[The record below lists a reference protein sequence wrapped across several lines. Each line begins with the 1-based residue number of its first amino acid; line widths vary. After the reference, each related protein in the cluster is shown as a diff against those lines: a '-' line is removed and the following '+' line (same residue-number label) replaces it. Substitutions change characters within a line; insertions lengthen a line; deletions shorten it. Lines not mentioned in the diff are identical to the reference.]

1 MTILFLLSKG
11 RRIKKNTFQLAV
23 VIGTSE
29 QRLFAPFMKSGFM
42 YSKLRQQFFTIL
54 GIVRKIALGA
64 DAIAVN
70 GVTGRSRSKRN
81 TWVERSHG

>member
-1 MTILFLLSKG
+1 MTILFFVIK
-11 RRIKKNTFQLAV
+11 REKNKKNTFQLAV

-29 QRLFAPFMKSGFM
+29 QRLLASFMKSGFM
-42 YSKLRQQFFTIL
+42 YSKLRQQFLSIL
-54 GIVRKIALGA
+54 GIVRKMALGA

-81 TWVERSHG
+81 T